1 MALTNTTTLNDLL
14 PAITAEALFVASEKS
29 LMKGLVRNYTMAPG
43 TGKTV
48 TVPIYPNQTAAGLTE
63 ATAPTATAISTD
75 GVTFTVSE
83 VGLSATVSD
92 LSIQASSSNVI
103 ADIGRLFG
111 EAIARK
117 MDTDMMAAF
126 NTFSNQVGGAGVGGG
141 NVAATP
147 ALLFQA
153 IAKLRSNG
161 YDTSSDCAI
170 VLHPNV
176 AYDVASTITSTFAAP
191 ASQVGNDALK
201 NGLMGTIGGVPVY
214 QSSLVNSADGSTSGD
229 YGCGIFHKDAIGLA
243 MMQDIKIESQREAT
257 LRGFEI
263 VGSAIY
269 GTGELYDGAG
279 VRGHFD
285 SSIEG

>member
-29 LMKGLVRNYTMAPG
+29 LMKGLVRNYTLAPG

-48 TVPIYPNQTAAGLTE
+48 TVPIYPNQTAGALTE
-63 ATAPTATAISTD
+63 ATAPPATAISTD

-83 VGLSATVSD
+83 VGLTATVSD
-92 LSIQASSSNVI
+92 LSIVASASNVV

-117 MDTDMMAAF
+117 MDADMMAAF
-126 NTFSNQVGGAGVGGG
+126 NTFSGQVGGSGEGLSGT
-141 NVAATP
+141 ATP

-153 IAKLRSNG
+153 IAKLRANG
-161 YDTSSDCAI
+161 YDTSNDCAI
-170 VLHPNV
+170 VLHPNI
-176 AYDVASTITSTFAAP
+176 AYDIASTLTSTFAAP
-191 ASQVGNDALK
+191 ASQVGNSALA
-201 NGLMGTIGGVPVY
+201 NGLMGTLGGVPVY
-214 QSSLVNSADGSTSGD
+214 QSSLVNLADGSTAGD

-263 VGSAIY
+263 VGSAVY

-279 VRGHFD
+279 VRGSFD
-285 SSIEG
+285 STIA